1 MWVKSDEINSIIYYM
16 MKIQL
21 PILLLMCLGVQSQTN
36 IALENCPDD
45 FNVTNANVSTGI
57 GTSQIA

>member
-1 MWVKSDEINSIIYYM
+1 MCLKSDEINSIIYNM

-21 PILLLMCLGVQSQTN
+21 PILLLLCVGAQSQTN

-45 FNVTNANVSTGI
+45 FNVTAANVSTGI
-57 GTSQIA
+57 GTGQIA